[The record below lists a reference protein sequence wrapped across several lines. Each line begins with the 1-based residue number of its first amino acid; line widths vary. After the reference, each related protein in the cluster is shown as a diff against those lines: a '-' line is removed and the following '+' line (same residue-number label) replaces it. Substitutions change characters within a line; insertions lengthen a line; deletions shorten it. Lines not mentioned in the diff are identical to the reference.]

1 MVRDDGHWAR
11 GKPNSGDDGVIEP
24 TLPFGIGMA
33 AALIGIAFVSGIGIT
48 TIGPGGIFVTIALY
62 ALTPVDSDVIAG
74 TVQVAFIATGLLG
87 TVAYVRSGELSG
99 ENLRLTGLLCGGSV
113 GGALFGAWL
122 NGFISRDL
130 FGFLLGALAGTAG
143 LLIIYREHWGFGT
156 MLSIDPET
164 TRGIVGYAVLG
175 FALGTFSGLLGV
187 GGPVIA
193 VPALVMLGVPML
205 FAVAVA
211 QAQAV
216 VIATFAAFG
225 YLIQGAVS
233 LDLTALVGVP
243 LLAGVAVGWSVA
255 HRIDPNRLKVALGGV
270 LLVVA
275 PYLAL

>member
-1 MVRDDGHWAR
+1 MIDPA
-11 GKPNSGDDGVIEP
+11 
-24 TLPFGIGMA
+24 LPFGIGVA
-33 AALIGIAFVSGIGIT
+33 VALVGTAFVSGIGIT

-62 ALTPVDSDVIAG
+62 ALTPVGSDVIAG

-87 TVAYVRSGELSG
+87 TVAYVRSGELSR

-113 GGALFGAWL
+113 GGGLFGAWL
-122 NGFISRDL
+122 NGFVSRDL
-130 FGFLLGALAGTAG
+130 FGLLLGVLAGTAG
-143 LLIIYREHWGFGT
+143 LLIIYRERRDLGT
-156 MLSIDPET
+156 MRSIDPET
-164 TRGIVGYAVLG
+164 VQGMVGYAVLG
-175 FALGTFSGLLGV
+175 FVLGTLSGLLGV

-193 VPALVMLGVPML
+193 VPALVVLGVPML

-233 LDLTALVGVP
+233 LGLVGLVGVP
-243 LLAGVAVGWSVA
+243 LLVGVAIGWSVA
-255 HRIDPNRLKVALGGV
+255 HRVDPARLKVALGGV

>member
-1 MVRDDGHWAR
+1 VIRDDYRAHGRTNW
-11 GKPNSGDDGVIEP
+11 GEDGVIDP
-24 TLPFGIGMA
+24 VLPLGIGVA
-33 AALIGIAFVSGIGIT
+33 VALVGIAFLSGIGIT

-62 ALTPVDSDVIAG
+62 ALTPVGSDVIAG

-122 NGFISRDL
+122 NGFVSRDL
-130 FGFLLGALAGTAG
+130 FGLLLGVLAGTTG
-143 LLIIYREHWGFGT
+143 LLIIYRERRDLDA
-156 MLSIDPET
+156 MRSIDPGSV
-164 TRGIVGYAVLG
+164 RGSIGYAVLG

-193 VPALVMLGVPML
+193 VPALVVLGIPML

-216 VIATFAAFG
+216 IIATFAALG
-225 YLIQGAVS
+225 YLVQGAVS
-233 LDLTALVGVP
+233 FGLVALVGVP
-243 LLAGVAVGWSVA
+243 LLAGVAVGWRVA
-255 HRIDPNRLKVALGGV
+255 HRVDPARLKVALGGV

-275 PYLAL
+275 PYLAF